1 MIYKYI
7 NWICLGK
14 IVWMVKVFKMLFRN
28 LIVINVI
35 YFVNNIVIYCFIFLK
50 KKIIIE
56 LNIMNVKEVYFKLN
70 LFRCLFFCLNLGY

>member
-14 IVWMVKVFKMLFRN
+14 IVWMVIVFKMLFRN

-50 KKIIIE
+50 KNIIE
-56 LNIMNVKEVYFKLN
+56 LNIMNVKKVYFKLN

>member
-50 KKIIIE
+50 KNIIE
-56 LNIMNVKEVYFKLN
+56 LNIMNVKKVYFKLN

>member
-35 YFVNNIVIYCFIFLK
+35 YFVINIVIYCFIFLK
-50 KKIIIE
+50 KKYYWVE
-56 LNIMNVKEVYFKLN
+56 YNECEEG
-70 LFRCLFFCLNLGY
+70 LF

>member
-7 NWICLGK
+7 NWICLDK

-35 YFVNNIVIYCFIFLK
+35 YFVNNIVIYCLIFLK
-50 KKIIIE
+50 KKYYWVE
-56 LNIMNVKEVYFKLN
+56 YNECERKVYFKLN
-70 LFRCLFFCLNLGY
+70 FFGCLFFCFKLG

>member
-50 KKIIIE
+50 KNIIE
-56 LNIMNVKEVYFKLN
+56 LNIMNVKGRFILNWIFLDVYFFVLN
-70 LFRCLFFCLNLGY
+70 

>member
-50 KKIIIE
+50 KKILLSWI
-56 LNIMNVKEVYFKLN
+56 
-70 LFRCLFFCLNLGY
+70 